1 MSLNHASVPIPAE
14 MKALLSLSG
23 VRELP
28 GAGAALAEVVAAG
41 IAERFVWLLN
51 EHGVAA
57 FVQKNIADAGLK
69 EVLPPTLYQGL
80 RNQTFKSIARNSF
93 IMSAMRDVAEV
104 LSAAGMIP
112 VLLKGTAL
120 ELSVYRESGLR
131 PMSDADILLPREQ
144 CMKAWRVLQ
153 SAGFRPLPFK
163 SPLHRLIPLHIG
175 KHLPPLIK
183 GGFSLEIHHGLW
195 WGIGTGVTLKM
206 IEEALLISDFR
217 STISDVRFGKKI
229 DCGTPYGSERGDG
242 MGERNLKDQGSAF
255 AKATADRAG
264 HGENVKIPPGGL
276 HFLYL
281 VSHLVQHEKDGNS
294 QLRQYNDLV
303 AMIDH
308 HGAEE
313 VVDVALEHAAEVGM
327 EEELR
332 NKLGLLRMFMGV
344 ELPGKYQYEPSPEAL
359 NKFVSFL
366 GNPKG
371 NPVGDR
377 RVIYRDTV
385 KGIPGLHR
393 KMIFVIGDIFAG
405 FRFMKQRYGKS
416 SVGGILPY
424 YFLRMGK
431 VLWLIKGRIKAYKG
445 IKGVK
450 GKA

>member
-69 EVLPPTLYQGL
+69 EVLPSTLYQGL

-93 IMSAMRDVAEV
+93 IMSALRDVAEV
-104 LSAAGMIP
+104 LSSAGMIP

-120 ELSVYRESGLR
+120 ELSVYGESGLR

-175 KHLPPLIK
+175 KHLPSLVK

-195 WGIGTGVTLKM
+195 WGIRTGVTLKM
-206 IEEALLISDFR
+206 IDQ
-217 STISDVRFGKKI
+217 ST
-229 DCGTPYGSERGDG
+229 
-242 MGERNLKDQGSAF
+242 
-255 AKATADRAG
+255 G
-264 HGENVKIPPGGL
+264 HGAWGMEHGVNVKIPPPGL

-308 HGAEE
+308 YGAEE

-393 KMIFVIGDIFAG
+393 KLIFVIGDIFAG